1 MIRHAVPSSRADVSR
16 ANVIHLQ
23 VAALCMLAACAP
35 PMTSTA
41 ASPLTATQLAEL
53 WVEPT
58 DLSSRDLFGGPGGER
73 AAPDV
78 KAIYKVTALDTTGY
92 SAGYDVVD
100 PAGREWKVKLG
111 NEVQPEIVASRVL
124 WAIGFH
130 QPPMFYVGSLRLD
143 GGKPEDNGRVARLR
157 VEDGYKTESY
167 WSWND
172 NPYVGTQPFKG
183 LLVANLI
190 LNNWDLKASNNRIYL
205 LAEGAPQPTRRYVVQ
220 DLGAALGRTRWPT
233 GNRNDIDAFESQ
245 KLIDGVA
252 NGIVDFDYHA
262 RHRELFKD
270 ITPADVVWAC
280 KLLARLSEGQWKDA
294 FRAANYPEPLTQ
306 RFVAKLKAKIQEGL
320 TLETRAAVTRL

>member
-1 MIRHAVPSSRADVSR
+1 MIHPILV
-16 ANVIHLQ
+16 
-23 VAALCMLAACAP
+23 ALCLVSACAT
-35 PMTSTA
+35 PMKNTA
-41 ASPLTATQLAEL
+41 ASPLTAAELAQL

-58 DLSSRDLFGGPGGER
+58 DLSSRDLFGGPGGESV
-73 AAPDV
+73 APNPT
-78 KAIYKVTALDTTGY
+78 ATYKVTAVDTTGY

-130 QPPMFYVGSLRLD
+130 QPPMFYVANLRLD
-143 GGKPEDNGRVARLR
+143 GGKPEDSGRAARLR
-157 VEDGYKTESY
+157 VEEGYKTENM
-167 WSWND
+167 WSWNE

-190 LNNWDLKASNNRIYL
+190 LNNWDLKDSNNRIYQ

-233 GNRNDIDAFESQ
+233 GNRNDIEAFESQ
-245 KLIDGVA
+245 KLVDGVA
-252 NGIVDFDYHA
+252 NGVVDFDYHA

-270 ITPADVVWAC
+270 ITPADVVWTC
-280 KLLARLSEGQWKDA
+280 KLLARLSDGQWKDA

-306 RFVAKLKAKIQEGL
+306 RFIAKLKAKMQEGL
-320 TLETRAAVTRL
+320 ALETRATVTRP